1 MDVIIAGGGLSG
13 LAAAVALAQHG
24 FEVELFEAKPFTGGR
39 ATSYQVP
46 NTEEEIDNC
55 QHILLRCCVN
65 LLDFYRRMGV
75 QDAIEFHREF
85 HFIEPG
91 GRLSPWRRGLLPA
104 PAHFTGAF
112 ASARWLTW
120 SDKFALAR
128 AMLAVMRERKT
139 RRDLDEISMLDW
151 LRAHGQPERVIERF
165 WRQVLVSAINVELDD
180 MAAAHGFQVIWLGFL
195 AAPDS
200 YEMGVPRIPL
210 GQLYSRP
217 VPNATLH
224 TKSPITNLDPAQAR
238 VEVNGEWR
246 EARALISALPSDKLQ
261 PLAPDLPIP
270 FEAFEPSSI
279 IGIHLWFDR
288 PVTDLPHGTLLERR
302 IQWFF
307 NKGEGKYLMLV
318 ISAAGEILRQTPKEL
333 AGMALQ
339 ELAEFLPAVNGAQLV
354 KHHVVKEPKATYR
367 ARPGLEGLRPVS
379 ITQHP
384 KFFLAG
390 DWTKTGWPAT
400 MEGAV
405 RGGYL
410 AAEAAAN
417 YLGKPGRFLLPDIA

>member
-65 LLDFYRRMGV
+65 LLDFYRRMGAE
-75 QDAIEFHREF
+75 DAIEFHREF
-85 HFIEPG
+85 RFIEPG
-91 GRLSPWRRGLLPA
+91 GRSSLWKRGILPA

-112 ASARWLTW
+112 AAAQWLGW
-120 SDKFALAR
+120 SDKIALAQ

-139 RRDLDEISMLDW
+139 RRDLDQISMLDW
-151 LRAHGQPERVIERF
+151 LKAHGQSERVIERF
-165 WRQVLVSAINVELDD
+165 WRQVLVSAINVELED

-195 AAPDS
+195 AKSDS

-217 VPNATLH
+217 VPNAKLH
-224 TKSPITNLDPAQAR
+224 TKAPVTAIDPANSR
-238 VEVNGEWR
+238 IEVNGQWR
-246 EARALISALPSDKLQ
+246 EARALISALPSDKLAS
-261 PLAPDLPIP
+261 LAPELPIH
-270 FEAFEPSSI
+270 FDAFVPSSI

-288 PVTDLPHGTLLERR
+288 PVTDLPHGTLLERN

-318 ISAAGEILRQTPKEL
+318 ISAADKILRQSPKDL
-333 AGMALQ
+333 AEMARM
-339 ELAEFLPAVNGAQLV
+339 ELAEFLPAVHNAQLV

-367 ARPGLEGLRPVS
+367 AKPGLEALRPIS
-379 ITQHP
+379 ATQHP
-384 KFFLAG
+384 NFFLAG
-390 DWTKTGWPAT
+390 DWTKTGWPST

-410 AAEAAAN
+410 AAEAVAGH
-417 YLGKPGRFLLPDIA
+417 LGKPAKFLLPDIA

>member
-1 MDVIIAGGGLSG
+1 MDVIVAGGGLSG

-46 NTEEEIDNC
+46 NSEEEIDNC

-65 LLDFYRRMGV
+65 LLDFYGRMGV

-91 GRLSPWRRGLLPA
+91 GRTSLWKRGHLPA

-112 ASARWLTW
+112 AGAQWLSW
-120 SDKFALAR
+120 SDKFSLAR

-139 RRDLDEISMLDW
+139 RRDLDQISMLDW

-195 AAPDS
+195 AASNS

-224 TKSPITNLDPAQAR
+224 TKSPVTKLDAAHAR

-246 EARALISALPSDKLQ
+246 EARALISAMPSDRLQ
-261 PLAPDLPIP
+261 ALAPDLPIP
-270 FEAFEPSSI
+270 YDAFVPSSI

-288 PVTDLPHGTLLERR
+288 PVTDLPHGTVLERQ

-307 NKGEGKYLMLV
+307 NKSEGKYLMLV
-318 ISAAGEILRQTPKEL
+318 ISAADKILRRTPKDL
-333 AGMALQ
+333 VDMACQ
-339 ELAEFLPAVNGAQLV
+339 ELAEFLPSVNNAQLV
-354 KHHVVKEPKATYR
+354 KSHVVKEPKATYR
-367 ARPGLEGLRPVS
+367 ARPGLEALRPVAV
-379 ITQHP
+379 TQHP
-384 KFFLAG
+384 RFFLAG

-410 AAEAAAN
+410 AAEAAAS
-417 YLGKPGRFLLPDIA
+417 YLGKPGSFALPDIA

>member
-39 ATSYQVP
+39 ATSYQIP
-46 NTEEEIDNC
+46 NSEEEIDNC

-65 LLDFYRRMGV
+65 LLNFYQRMGV
-75 QDAIEFHREF
+75 QHAIEFHREF

-91 GRLSPWRRGLLPA
+91 GRTSLWKRGILPA

-112 ASARWLTW
+112 AAAQWLSW
-120 SDKFALAR
+120 ADKFALAQ
-128 AMLAVMRERKT
+128 AMLAVMRERKS
-139 RRDLDEISMLDW
+139 RRDLDQISMLDW
-151 LRAHGQPERVIERF
+151 LKVHGQTDRVIERF
-165 WRQVLVSAINVELDD
+165 WRQVLVSAINVELED

-195 AAPDS
+195 AASNS
-200 YEMGVPRIPL
+200 YEMGVPKVPL
-210 GQLYSRP
+210 GQLYSQSIS
-217 VPNATLH
+217 NAKLH
-224 TKSPITNLDPAQAR
+224 TKAPVTALDPANAR
-238 VEVNGEWR
+238 LEANGQWH

-261 PLAPDLPIP
+261 PLVPDLPIAYD
-270 FEAFEPSSI
+270 AFIPSSI

-288 PVTDLPHGTLLERR
+288 PVTDLPHGTLLERQ

-318 ISAAGEILRQTPKEL
+318 ISAADRILRHSPKEL
-333 AGMALQ
+333 VEMALK
-339 ELAEFLPAVNGAQLV
+339 ELAEFLPAVNNAQLV
-354 KHHVVKEPKATYR
+354 KQHVVKEPKATYR
-367 ARPGLEGLRPVS
+367 AKPGLEALRPTAT
-379 ITQHP
+379 TQYP
-384 KFFLAG
+384 NFFLAG
-390 DWTKTGWPAT
+390 DWTRTGWPAT

-410 AAEAAAN
+410 AAEAVAQH
-417 YLGKPGRFLLPDIA
+417 LGKPAKFLLPDIA